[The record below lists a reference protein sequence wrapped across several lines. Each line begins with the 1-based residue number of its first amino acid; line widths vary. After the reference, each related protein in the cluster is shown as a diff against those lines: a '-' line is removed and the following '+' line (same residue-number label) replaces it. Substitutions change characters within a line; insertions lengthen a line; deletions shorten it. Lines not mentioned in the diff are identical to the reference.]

1 MEAVAMVKTEDVMN
15 TLFKANNAQVEKF
28 ANTLCDA
35 TTLDSQMVDG
45 AQLDKLFSFGMMLT
59 YCDKCREPHW
69 FVAFAEHGTA
79 LAAAV
84 PEGMAVDLIPIP
96 TFEEAVNIYQNMN
109 NDEVKH

>member
-1 MEAVAMVKTEDVMN
+1 MEMVKLEDVMN
-15 TLFKANNAQVEKF
+15 TLFKSQAGHVNKF
-28 ANTLCDA
+28 ANALYDA
-35 TTLDSQMVDG
+35 TDTRQQMLDG
-45 AQLDKLFSFGMMLT
+45 THLDKLFSFGMMLT

-84 PEGMAVDLIPIP
+84 PEGMAVDLIPVP